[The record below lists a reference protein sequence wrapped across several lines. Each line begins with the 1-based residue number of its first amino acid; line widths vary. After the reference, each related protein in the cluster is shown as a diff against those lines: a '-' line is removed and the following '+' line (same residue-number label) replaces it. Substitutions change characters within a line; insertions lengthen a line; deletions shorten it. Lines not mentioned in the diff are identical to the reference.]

1 VSISGF
7 ESRSRASSSYLRQIK
22 KHDLLESNE
31 EYTLA
36 KKWRETMDKNAL
48 NKLVSSHLRLVN
60 KIAEGYRGYGLPIS
74 ELISEGHVGIMQAL
88 KKFDPDKGFRLSTYA
103 IWWIKAHIQQYILNT
118 WSLVKIGTTPQQRK
132 LFFNLRKLKLKLG
145 ASQSNNMEDHIKLH
159 IAEHL
164 NVSEEEVEEMNRRLS
179 LPDHS
184 LNVPTSS
191 DGEGESDWLDLI
203 VDDVRDQEGEVIYQD
218 EINKR
223 QQVLEESFAV
233 LNPREL
239 SIFKRRRLFE
249 PPETLDVLS
258 QELGISKERVRQ
270 IENRAFEKL
279 RDTMHRHPFVIGVAN
294 CQKGTTSQSYA
305 VFFII

>member
-1 VSISGF
+1 VSDSGF

-22 KHDLLESNE
+22 KHDLLASDE
-31 EYTLA
+31 EYILA
-36 KKWRETMDKNAL
+36 KKWRESMDKQAL
-48 NKLVSSHLRLVN
+48 HRLVSSHLRLVN
-60 KIAEGYRGYGLPIS
+60 KIAEGYKGYGLPIS

-103 IWWIKAHIQQYILNT
+103 IWWIKAHIQQYILNS

-145 ASQSNNMEDHIKLH
+145 ASESNNIDEHIKQH
-159 IAEHL
+159 IAEQL
-164 NVSEEEVEEMNRRLS
+164 KVTAEEVEEMNQRLS

-191 DGEGESDWLDLI
+191 DGESEGEWQDLI
-203 VDDVRDQEGEVIYQD
+203 VDDARDQEGEVIYQD
-218 EINKR
+218 EIRKR
-223 QQVLEESFAV
+223 QQLLEESFTI
-233 LNPREL
+233 LNEREL
-239 SIFKRRRLFE
+239 AIFKKRRLFE

-270 IENRAFEKL
+270 VENRAFEKL
-279 RDTMHRHPFVIGVAN
+279 RDYMLCHPFVLGVASG
-294 CQKGTTSQSYA
+294 CKGSSQKYMF
-305 VFFII
+305 VLIF